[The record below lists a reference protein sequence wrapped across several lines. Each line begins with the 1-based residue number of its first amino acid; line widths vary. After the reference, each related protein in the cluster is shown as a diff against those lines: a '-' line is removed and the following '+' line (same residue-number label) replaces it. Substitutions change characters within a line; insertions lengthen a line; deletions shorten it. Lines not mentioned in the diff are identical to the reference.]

1 MVQGIPKIVLF
12 WNMHPEGSCTF
23 EPNEEVDRVEW
34 ATPTEAMKKLRYES
48 ERRVLRE
55 AAVRKGLTL

>member
-1 MVQGIPKIVLF
+1 
-12 WNMHPEGSCTF
+12 MHPEGVCSF

-34 ATPTEAMKKLRYES
+34 ATPAEAMKKLRYEN

-55 AAVRKGLTL
+55 SVVRRGLTI